1 MRNKLAKQ
9 TRKYAALENEGL
21 PLVGYEVVNK
31 QVKMFKDLIGN
42 PIQYETGTL
51 QMKDCVRKRYKALK
65 KQLKKENV

>member
-21 PLVGYEVVNK
+21 VPLAYEVVNK
-31 QVKMFKDLIGN
+31 QVKMFKDLMGN